1 MTFDRRKIDI
11 AMASALIAAAIIILT
26 NDGLSQGGVETEL
39 GSLFLPRIV
48 AICMIGFA
56 ATVGVQSLLKL
67 RARAPKED
75 VEEIGTDGFGGVFI
89 YLGIFIA
96 YWLAVPHIGF
106 VIATPPV
113 MMAIAV
119 LLGGRSW
126 IAMGLMSVITPLAIY
141 HLSYEFLR
149 VFLPTWS
156 L

>member
-1 MTFDRRKIDI
+1 MTFDRRKIDVV
-11 AMASALIAAAIIILT
+11 MASALIAASIVILT
-26 NDGLSQGGVETEL
+26 NDELSQGGVETEL

-48 AICMIGFA
+48 AVCMIGFA
-56 ATVGVQSLLKL
+56 ATVGVQSLLRL
-67 RARAPKED
+67 HRQSPKDD
-75 VEEIGTDGFGGVFI
+75 VEKIGTDGFGGVFI

-96 YWLAVPHIGF
+96 YWLAVPYIGF

-113 MMAIAV
+113 MMAIAI

-126 IAMGLMSVITPLAIY
+126 IAMGLMSVITPLVIY